1 MLRLTRHFL
10 LSRFILIYFAQRPRE
25 QAMCDEVI
33 IAIVTIV
40 VVTIV
45 AMATRYLLFGFGPA
59 GYVKLCWGAESP
71 GYGVSRITPWGG
83 WSLGP
88 GMGGHGVGAG
98 PNNSG
103 SVSARAPSGPEESP
117 WQQSR

>member
-10 LSRFILIYFAQRPRE
+10 LSRFILIYFAQHPRE

-33 IAIVTIV
+33 IAIVIIIIITV
-40 VVTIV
+40 V
-45 AMATRYLLFGFGPA
+45 MATCYLLFGFGPA
-59 GYVKLCWGAESP
+59 GYVKLCLG
-71 GYGVSRITPWGG
+71 GRIAWVWRLTHYTLGG

-88 GMGGHGVGAG
+88 GMGGHRVGVG